1 MTDTLPGPAPTA
13 QWWRCLFEASEDA
26 LLVCDQRGATLAANR
41 RGAHLLGLANARQVT
56 AHALR
61 DVLTPATTAK
71 LAAILARTDG
81 RSETLSAV
89 TLACTGRLNLIADL
103 QTTPLGDGCSLVT
116 IKDASR
122 RWRMESHLQRL
133 MTAVDATPDVFF
145 LTDAEFRITFV
156 NAAFQTVTGYSIEDA
171 LGRTADFLRA
181 PEEAA
186 TSREYLAC
194 VAEGRDWRGELRNVR
209 ADGSAYPVSATVSPI
224 YDRNGGFLGYVASER
239 DISTRKRLEGELQ
252 RGRDFVRSILD
263 SMEAA
268 IYTVDREFRLTHIND
283 GWRKLP
289 PQHGWL
295 AVDAPPKAGDS
306 FLDLVH
312 GQARREELLTLFI
325 TVLTTGA
332 LKEVQTTDPSG
343 RHWLVKIS
351 PWREREEIAGVI
363 YQVTDQTNLH
373 ELQRQ
378 LYQAQKM
385 ETIGALASGVAHDF
399 NNLLQAVRGNA
410 GLLLMDKQLS
420 EPQRLRL
427 QHIDQAASRAAD
439 ITQQLLS
446 FSRASDE
453 KITVFDLN
461 DLMLEASQLARRT
474 LKSRVKFELCPA
486 PAPVKVRMD
495 STRANQLLLNLCVN
509 AQDAMPNGGT
519 LTLANAVVQ
528 LSPTQAARIN
538 APPGVEFVRCSVSDT
553 GTGIPPEILSR
564 IFDPF
569 FTTKGKGK
577 GTGLGLSIAHSV
589 VTQAGGFLDVDS
601 QPGAGTTFHIYLP
614 TVEAALTVSQMVA
627 ATEPR
632 RGSGRVL
639 VVDDLDLIR
648 DFAQSFLQEAGFEV
662 LVAGNAQEAI
672 AALETA
678 TEPVDLLFTD
688 YNMPGMTGVELMQ
701 TVSVRWPELKFILAS
716 GYLEEPERQRVG
728 QLPGARI
735 VNKPYNSAEA
745 VDVIMEL
752 LTGGA

>member
-1 MTDTLPGPAPTA
+1 MTDTPAGPSPTA
-13 QWWRCLFEASEDA
+13 QWWRSLFDTSEDA
-26 LLVCDQRGATLAANR
+26 LVVCDPWGTVLAANPR
-41 RGAHLLGLANARQVT
+41 SAQLLGFANAQQVS

-61 DVLTPATTAK
+61 DALTPATATK
-71 LAAILARTDG
+71 LATLLARKDA
-81 RSETLSAV
+81 RPESLPSV
-89 TLACTGRLNLIADL
+89 TLACGGRLNLIADL

-116 IKDASR
+116 LKDASR

-145 LTDAEFRITFV
+145 LTDAEFKLTFV
-156 NAAFQTVTGYSIEDA
+156 NAAFQAVTGHSIEDA

-181 PEEAA
+181 PEEAEA
-186 TSREYLAC
+186 IREYLAR
-194 VAEGRDWRGELRNVR
+194 VAAGQDWCGELRNVR
-209 ADGSAYPVSATVSPI
+209 ADGSTYPVSATISPI

-239 DISTRKRLEGELQ
+239 DISTRQRLEGELQ
-252 RGRDFVRSILD
+252 RERDFVHSILD

-268 IYTVDREFRLTHIND
+268 IYTVDSEFRITHVSD
-283 GWRKLP
+283 GWRKFP
-289 PQHGWL
+289 AQHGWL
-295 AVDAPPKAGDS
+295 AVNTPPQVGDA

-312 GQARREELLTLFI
+312 GHARRGELMNLFLH
-325 TVLTTGA
+325 VLTTGE
-332 LKEVQTTDPSG
+332 LKEVPTTDPAG
-343 RHWLVKIS
+343 RHWLIKVS
-351 PWREREEIAGVI
+351 PWREGEKIAGLI
-363 YQVTDQTNLH
+363 YQVSDQTNLH

-410 GLLLMDKQLS
+410 GLLLMDRQLT

-427 QHIDQAASRAAD
+427 QHVDQAASRAAD

-453 KITVFDLN
+453 TITVFDLN
-461 DLMLEASQLARRT
+461 ELMLEVSQLARRT
-474 LKSRVKFELCPA
+474 LKSRVKFELRPA

-519 LTLANAVVQ
+519 LTLSNAVVR
-528 LSPTQAARIN
+528 LSAPQAARVN
-538 APPGVEFVRCSVSDT
+538 VSPGVEFVQCSVSDT
-553 GTGIPPEILSR
+553 GTGIPPEILAR

-569 FTTKGKGK
+569 FTTKCKGK

-589 VTQAGGFLDVDS
+589 VTQAGGFLDVES
-601 QPGAGTTFHIYLP
+601 KPGVGTTFHIFLP
-614 TVEAALTVSQMVA
+614 AVDAALTVSRLVMA
-627 ATEPR
+627 AGPR
-632 RGSGRVL
+632 RGIGRVL

-648 DFAQSFLQEAGFEV
+648 DFAQAFLEEAGFEV
-662 LVAGNAQEAI
+662 LVAGNALEAI
-672 AALETA
+672 AALETS
-678 TEPVDLLFTD
+678 PVPVELLFTD

-701 TVSVRWPELKFILAS
+701 AASVRWPELKFILAS
-716 GYLEEPERQRVG
+716 GYLEEPERQRVA

-735 VNKPYNSAEA
+735 VNKPYNAAEA
-745 VDVIMEL
+745 VELIVEL
-752 LTGGA
+752 LTRDA